1 MDKLEEFAKD
11 CKIYHKAMERFA
23 RQGITDKEKVIIEME
38 KEIDMYRQKLRY
50 YEKSMKMDKSIK
62 DLDESLAE
70 VAGGCTETRPYICEV
85 LPDKLVGRI
94 SSMTIKPDGEMYI
107 YFGEVNDG
115 DNE

>member
-1 MDKLEEFAKD
+1 MEELEKFAKD
-11 CKIYHKAMERFA
+11 CEIYHRAMERFA
-23 RQGITDKEKVIIEME
+23 SLGITDKEKVIIEME
-38 KEIDMYRQKLRY
+38 KENDMYRQKLRN
-50 YEKSMKMDKSIK
+50 YEIAKISKIARGMK
-62 DLDESLAE
+62 EGLAA

-115 DNE
+115 DDE

>member
-11 CKIYHKAMERFA
+11 CKIYRKAMERFA

-38 KEIDMYRQKLRY
+38 KEIDMYRQKLRG
-50 YEKSMKMDKSIK
+50 YEMSMKMEKSIK
-62 DLDESLAE
+62 ELDDSLAE

-94 SSMTIKPDGEMYI
+94 SSMTIKPDGEMHI
-107 YFGEVNDG
+107 YFGEVNDE

>member
-11 CKIYHKAMERFA
+11 CKIYRKAMERFA

-38 KEIDMYRQKLRY
+38 KEIDMYREKLRN
-50 YEKSMKMDKSIK
+50 YEISKIAKIARGM
-62 DLDESLAE
+62 EEGLAAA
-70 VAGGCTETRPYICEV
+70 AGGCTKTRPYICEV

-115 DNE
+115 DDE

>member
-1 MDKLEEFAKD
+1 MEELEKFAND
-11 CKIYHKAMERFA
+11 CEIYHRAIERFA
-23 RQGITDKEKVIIEME
+23 SLGITDKEKVIIEIE
-38 KEIDMYRQKLRY
+38 KEIDMYRQKLRN
-50 YEKSMKMDKSIK
+50 YEIAKIAKIARGTK
-62 DLDESLAE
+62 EGLAAA
-70 VAGGCTETRPYICEV
+70 AGGYTETRPYICEV